1 MSSRQGFPMPT
12 TTRDLKRKQDK
23 LQTSATEAASLAR
36 AERVLADQQHSVAHN
51 LELLAEDLSDQAVAV
66 EAEIEAIETKASES
80 KASETK
86 ASSSA

>member
-1 MSSRQGFPMPT
+1 MPT

-51 LELLAEDLSDQAVAV
+51 LELLAEDLRVRFEIIRHDFLMLRAVA
-66 EAEIEAIETKASES
+66 
-80 KASETK
+80 
-86 ASSSA
+86 